1 MLRLR
6 PLFLITL
13 VLLAP
18 RIAQAEPLRFIAI
31 GGGSTPEYTEISL
44 EQDLQLALKVLPGPG
59 SAFFAGGSE
68 SRSVR
73 VLNPSADPNSLLV
86 RLGDLFSPRAGRDS
100 SYRRPSL
107 TAAAA
112 SLDNVEEEL
121 RRALSEPTTTPLL
134 VYIAAHGEQGEQAR
148 SNHVGLWGGEV
159 LDVARV
165 AALHDGRSRPLRLLV
180 ASCYSGG
187 FGELA
192 FRDAQPGHGPAKL
205 RCGVFA
211 GPWDRQTSGCDPNPD
226 RRAQEGYSIHVL
238 HALLGQD
245 REGKPLPKAEID
257 FDADGKVGLLEAHTR
272 ARIASMSIDVP
283 TTTSERFLREV
294 EHRRGQPSAA
304 GLPEEA
310 AVIKQLGARLGLLTK
325 ASAEQRYK
333 QLGAQLDRLDERLDQ
348 ADDARGRAQ
357 SRISAQLLARWP
369 VLDDPYHPDFA
380 NLLQKNQKTIAALFD
395 SDPDAREL
403 SRLDAEI
410 DDLTAEL
417 SELEP
422 QEAAVLRLLRAYET
436 ASLAAALKARGGAN
450 YQQYRALL
458 ECERAG
464 L

>member
-1 MLRLR
+1 V
-6 PLFLITL
+6 TL
-13 VLLAP
+13 LWAGFAL
-18 RIAQAEPLRFIAI
+18 AEPPLRYLAI
-31 GGGSTPEYTEISL
+31 GGGAAPEYTEVSL

-59 SAFFAGGSE
+59 AAFFAGGSE

-73 VLNPSADPNSLLV
+73 VLNPSADPNALLV
-86 RLGDLFSPRAGRDS
+86 RLGDVFAPRAGRDS
-100 SYRRPSL
+100 SYRRPAL

-112 SLDNVEEEL
+112 TLDNVEEVL
-121 RRALSEPTTTPLL
+121 RRALAEDTTVPLL

-148 SNHVGLWGGEV
+148 ENHVALWGGET
-159 LDVARV
+159 LRV
-165 AALHDGRSRPLRLLV
+165 SRLAELHDGRSRALRLLV

-192 FRDAQPGHGPAKL
+192 FRDAQPGHGAAKL
-205 RCGVFA
+205 RCGLFA

-245 REGKPLPKAEID
+245 RDGKALPKAEID
-257 FDADGKVGLLEAHTR
+257 FDGDGRIGLLEAHTR
-272 ARIASMSIDVP
+272 ARIASQSIDVP
-283 TTTSERFLREV
+283 TSTSERFLREV

-325 ASAEQRYK
+325 ASAEQRWK
-333 QLGAQLDRLDERLDQ
+333 QLSAQLDRLDERLNL
-348 ADDARGRAQ
+348 ADDARDRALAKF
-357 SRISAQLLARWP
+357 SAQLLARWP
-369 VLDDPYHPDFA
+369 VLDDPYHPEFA
-380 NLLQKNQKTIAALFD
+380 ALLQKNQKAISALFD
-395 SDPDAREL
+395 SDPDARDL
-403 SRLDAEI
+403 ARNDAQI

-436 ASLAAALKARGGAN
+436 ASLAASLKARGGAN

-458 ECERAG
+458 ECERGG